1 MRIKREEFMK
11 ELLEEQQFRK
21 LVRKGIRM
29 ITERKDEEQQLC
41 SIIKQL
47 VSEAKAK
54 NIAIHDTTGMN
65 QLELLFSNTSFL
77 DTLEKAYTSLTSN
90 PEQRKSFRAHLLNA
104 VESFLQFDEL
114 NRGADVEEGAPS
126 TLMSTPVAAEALD
139 EANINIE
146 IDDEI
151 ENPGRTEEEREE
163 EDFTIPGLDETGRNI
178 ALKAFNGIKDLIA
191 NALKPIVDSR
201 DQELFKTYLLKN
213 INLFLD
219 LYERRI
225 TGNIPQTPAPVV

>member
-1 MRIKREEFMK
+1 M
-11 ELLEEQQFRK
+11 
-21 LVRKGIRM
+21 
-29 ITERKDEEQQLC
+29 
-41 SIIKQL
+41 
-47 VSEAKAK
+47 
-54 NIAIHDTTGMN
+54 
-65 QLELLFSNTSFL
+65 
-77 DTLEKAYTSLTSN
+77 
-90 PEQRKSFRAHLLNA
+90 NA

-114 NRGADVEEGAPS
+114 NRGADEEEAIPS
-126 TLMSTPVAAEALD
+126 TLMSTPVSAEALD

-191 NALKPIVDSR
+191 NALKPIVDSK

-225 TGNIPQTPAPVV
+225 TGNIKQAPAPVV